1 MGFHHLIIELVFRKA
16 RDILNK
22 IFGGPFLPPSFI
34 SMTLDEDDV
43 ELANQWLN
51 DQTPPNDH
59 QGAALFENEFARW
72 NASKH
77 AFAFMA
83 GRIALG
89 ACIHALNL
97 KRGDEVILPTYTC
110 VVVPNAFHYAGIKTV
125 YADIELDT
133 YGLDVSDAEKKI
145 TTKTKAILLHH
156 LFGLVCRDYEA
167 LIDLAEKHN
176 LKVIEDCAQA
186 TGAEYKK
193 VRVGNRGDV
202 AFFSSEKSKLFNTIE
217 GGVVVTNDEGL
228 ADRFRKP
235 QFQFDGFQYF

>member
-16 RDILNK
+16 RGVLNK
-22 IFGGPFLPPSFI
+22 ISGGPFIPPSFI

-51 DQTPPNDH
+51 DQTPPNNP
-59 QGAALFENEFARW
+59 QGAELFEKEFARW
-72 NASKH
+72 NGSKH

-97 KRGDEVILPTYTC
+97 KQDDEVILPAYTC

-145 TTKTKAILLHH
+145 TPRTKGIMKTWLYNNPCPTK
-156 LFGLVCRDYEA
+156 
-167 LIDLAEKHN
+167 
-176 LKVIEDCAQA
+176 
-186 TGAEYKK
+186 
-193 VRVGNRGDV
+193 
-202 AFFSSEKSKLFNTIE
+202 
-217 GGVVVTNDEGL
+217 
-228 ADRFRKP
+228 
-235 QFQFDGFQYF
+235 